1 MFQFAEVG
9 GAVRDSLLGVKSK
22 DVDFVA
28 IPKNPEIHMNAEDAF
43 HALVFH
49 LQETGFKIFL
59 ETPQFFTVRAQVPDD
74 HSLKERTNIADFVL
88 ARKDGPSSDGR
99 HPDYV
104 LPGTL
109 MDDLSRRDFTINSMA
124 ILDGELIDPFGGQ
137 VDLEARL
144 IRFVGDPHD
153 RIAED
158 GLRVMRTLR
167 FSITKN
173 MNLHYYTW
181 DIIDTDFAA
190 KMLMKVSIERIRGEL
205 EKMFAANTL
214 KTIELLNELD
224 SNVKKSIFRDGLR
237 LMPTLKQ

>member
-28 IPKNPEIHMNAEDAF
+28 IPKNTEMHKNAEDAF

-49 LQETGFKIFL
+49 LEETGFKIFL
-59 ETPQFFTVRAQVPDD
+59 ETPQFFTVRAQVPEC
-74 HSLKERTNIADFVL
+74 HSLRERTNVADFVL

-99 HPDYV
+99 RPDYV

-137 VDLEARL
+137 EDLEARL

-158 GLRVMRTLR
+158 GLRVMRALR
-167 FSITKN
+167 LSITKN

-181 DIIDTDFAA
+181 EIIDTDFASR
-190 KMLMKVSIERIRGEL
+190 MLMKVSIERIRDEL

-214 KTIELLNELD
+214 KTIELLNELNP
-224 SNVKKSIFRDGLR
+224 NVKKSIFRDGLR